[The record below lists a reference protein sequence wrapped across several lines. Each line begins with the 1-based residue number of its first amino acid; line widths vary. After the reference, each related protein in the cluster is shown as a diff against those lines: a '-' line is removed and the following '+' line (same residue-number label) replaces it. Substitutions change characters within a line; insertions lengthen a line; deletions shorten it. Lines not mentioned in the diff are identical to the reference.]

1 MKYLVD
7 TDWVIHFLKGHK
19 QTIDTLNF
27 LYHDGFAISVITFS
41 EIYEGIYYFEDE
53 KREKLENDFKNFL
66 KGVVILDVDEDIGK
80 KFSELRAKLRKEGN
94 LIDNFDLL
102 IASTAI
108 SHDLELLS
116 NNVRHFQRIEN
127 LKLKSLD
134 DFKEIIEPEPPKEN
148 GELSPGE

>member
-1 MKYLVD
+1 M
-7 TDWVIHFLKGHK
+7 
-19 QTIDTLNF
+19 
-27 LYHDGFAISVITFS
+27 
-41 EIYEGIYYFEDE
+41 
-53 KREKLENDFKNFL
+53 
-66 KGVVILDVDEDIGK
+66 DVGEDIGK